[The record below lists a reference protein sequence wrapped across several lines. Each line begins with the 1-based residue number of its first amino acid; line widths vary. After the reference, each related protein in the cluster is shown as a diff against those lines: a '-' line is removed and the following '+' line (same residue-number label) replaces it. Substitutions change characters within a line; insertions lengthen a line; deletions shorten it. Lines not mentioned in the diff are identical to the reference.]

1 MRHLIR
7 SVKYLVMLVLV
18 YIAATYV
25 ACYAAGKSVT
35 LGEAFLLF
43 KYSGYFYLK
52 LGVLI
57 ALCGIYPLFGYVK
70 TPVKGDVQQHRQQ
83 IASAM
88 NARGFRLKSE
98 NNGELIFKANNIFK
112 AATFLFEDK
121 VVVSQ
126 RGENIVID
134 GPRRCSVYA
143 AYLLDTYIS
152 NSKRG
157 E

>member
-18 YIAATYV
+18 YLAATYV
-25 ACYAAGKSVT
+25 ACFAAGQHIT
-35 LGEAFLLF
+35 LEQAFVLF
-43 KYSGYFYLK
+43 KLSGHFYMK
-52 LGVLI
+52 LGILI
-57 ALCGIYPLFGYVK
+57 ALCGLYPLFGYVK
-70 TPVKGDVQQHRQQ
+70 SPVKGDVKQHRQQ
-83 IASAM
+83 ITSAM

-98 NNGELIFKANNIFK
+98 RDGEMIFKANNIFK
-112 AATFLFEDK
+112 AATFLFEDR

-126 RGENIVID
+126 RGEDIVID
-134 GPRRCSVYA
+134 GPRRCAVYA
-143 AYLLDTYIS
+143 AYLLDTYIT

>member
-25 ACYAAGKSVT
+25 ACFAAGQHIT
-35 LGEAFLLF
+35 LEQAFVLF
-43 KYSGYFYLK
+43 KLSGNFEIK
-52 LGVLI
+52 LVVLL

-70 TPVKGDVQQHRQQ
+70 SPVKGNIVENRQQ
-83 IASAM
+83 ITSAF

-98 NNGELIFKANNIFK
+98 RDGEMIFKANNIFK
-112 AATFLFEDK
+112 AATFLFEDR

-126 RGENIVID
+126 RGDEIVIE
-134 GPRRCSVYA
+134 GPRRCAVYA
-143 AYLLDTYIS
+143 AYLLDTYIT

-157 E
+157 C